1 MTFSPDQIPPQIRE
15 IIKNS
20 SEEEVTAIMME
31 SLKMALENPDELA
44 KAMPGIPASAIA
56 SMKFLPKTDAV
67 LKPMANVMAKMLIKQ
82 VKHGQTPSQDEIM
95 KELTAALGSSM
106 GMGGF
111 PGMGGM
117 TPNSIPGSPNMAE
130 LQDMYA
136 KMGGGDMGMFG
147 GAPTSI
153 PTYSGPALNSEVATK
168 VERIIAAG
176 KNRMAEQEF
185 EEAESEFQSAV
196 DILDKE
202 QPEGDVIFT
211 ALQHLSIAQLE
222 QAKYTEAEAILKRWL
237 KLGEKIYSPEYALL
251 AGAYLGLGRVRES
264 QKKMNDAELLYNRAL
279 SIAEK
284 SKDNDRESYVS
295 TIDSVAYFY
304 ESRKRYSKSDPLFER
319 SYSFRKKIFGEDS
332 MEVAEHEVQY
342 AVCLKERSKH
352 EEALDWCRRALEKQK
367 KISSDEDPEVIAT
380 EVVIVGILVA
390 MGNYNVAEPQ
400 IKNVMKRLEDMGEED
415 ALDDALEVY
424 GKLLKATDREAEAK
438 EIFERI
444 GYDDSEA
451 DSDAETKS
459 EESEAK
465 SEESKTV

>member
-1 MTFSPDQIPPQIRE
+1 MTFSPDQIPPQIKE
-15 IIKNS
+15 IIRNS

-31 SLKMALENPDELA
+31 SLKMALDNPDELA
-44 KAMPGIPASAIA
+44 KSMPGIPASAIA

-95 KELTAALGSSM
+95 KELTQALGSSM
-106 GMGGF
+106 GMGGGL
-111 PGMGGM
+111 PGMGGL
-117 TPNSIPGSPNMAE
+117 TPNSVPGAPNMAE
-130 LQDMYA
+130 LQDMYS
-136 KMGGGDMGMFG
+136 KMGGGDMSMFG
-147 GAPTSI
+147 GAPASI
-153 PTYSGPALNSEVATK
+153 PTYTGPALNSEVATK
-168 VERIIAAG
+168 VDRIIAAG

-185 EEAESEFQSAV
+185 EDAESEFQNAV
-196 DILDKE
+196 EILEKE

-237 KLGEKIYSPEYALL
+237 KLGEKIYSPEYPLL

-304 ESRKRYSKSDPLFER
+304 ESRKRFSKSDPLFER

-332 MEVAEHEVQY
+332 MEVAEHEVQF
-342 AVCLKERSKH
+342 AVCLKERGKY

-367 KISSDEDPEVIAT
+367 KNSSEDDPEVLAT
-380 EVVIVGILVA
+380 QVVIAGVLVA

-400 IKNVMKRLEDMGEED
+400 IKDVMKRLEDMGEED

-438 EIFERI
+438 EVFERI
-444 GYDDSEA
+444 GYDDSES
-451 DSDAETKS
+451 DSEARAEA
-459 EESEAK
+459 EEAK
-465 SEESKTV
+465 SEETKTV

>member
-106 GMGGF
+106 GMGGM
-111 PGMGGM
+111 PGMGAL
-117 TPNSIPGSPNMAE
+117 TPNSVPGAPNMAE
-130 LQDMYA
+130 LQEMYA
-136 KMGGGDMGMFG
+136 KMGGGDLGMFG
-147 GAPTSI
+147 GGAPASI
-153 PTYSGPALNSEVATK
+153 PTYTGPALNAEIATK

-222 QAKYTEAEAILKRWL
+222 QAKYAEAETVLKRWL
-237 KLGEKIYSPEYALL
+237 KLGEKIYSPEYTLL

-284 SKDNDRESYVS
+284 SKENDRESYVS

-304 ESRKRYSKSDPLFER
+304 ESRKRYSKSDPLFDR

-342 AVCLKERSKH
+342 AVCLKERGKY
-352 EEALDWCRRALEKQK
+352 EESLDWCRRALEKQK
-367 KISSDEDPEVIAT
+367 KNSSDDDPEVLAT
-380 EVVIVGILVA
+380 QVVIAGVLVA

-400 IKNVMKRLEDMGEED
+400 IKDVMKRLEDMGEED
-415 ALDDALEVY
+415 ALDEALEVY

-444 GYDDSEA
+444 GYDDSES
-451 DSDAETKS
+451 DSDAEIKS
-459 EESEAK
+459 EEEAK
-465 SEESKTV
+465 SEESRTV